1 MIHRVLAT
9 AAVTLL
15 LSGAALAK
23 DTVRLV
29 ESQAQVYINF
39 AMYIAEQEGYF
50 AAENIEP
57 TFTQGRGGAE
67 ALQVVVTGSADII
80 WGPGNLSVISAYAKG
95 APLKIIA
102 NAAYGARETFWIVK
116 ADSPLKTIKDL
127 DGKVLAYSAAGSLTH
142 LLAQTIAKDAGI
154 KPKLVPT
161 GNMSS
166 SRTQMMSG
174 QTDTAWSA
182 FPAGLNPVRTGQ
194 ARILFTGNDAVSLR
208 NLSTR
213 TAVAN
218 SNWLA
223 KNRDVAVR
231 AMRAI
236 WKGQVFA
243 MTDPRAPARF
253 AEKWKLDPE
262 DTKSA
267 WDYNKLEDVAYAP
280 LGDLDRLIA
289 MAQEYGFIKEPLT
302 PQQKAGMVDIV
313 YDPRK

>member
-1 MIHRVLAT
+1 VA
-9 AAVTLL
+9 LL

>member
-1 MIHRVLAT
+1 MFLRVLV
-9 AAVTLL
+9 AAA
-15 LSGAALAK
+15 AALAFAGTAAAK
-23 DTVRLV
+23 DPVRIV
-29 ESQAQVYINF
+29 DTQAQIYIDL
-39 AMYIAEQEGYF
+39 ALYIAEQEGYY

-57 TFTQGRGGAE
+57 TITLGRGGAE
-67 ALQVVVTGSADII
+67 SLQVVVTGSADMV
-80 WGPGNLSVISAYAKG
+80 WGPGVLSVISAYAKG
-95 APLKIIA
+95 APVKIIA

-116 ADSPLKTIKDL
+116 ADSPIKSIKDL

-142 LLAQTIAKDAGI
+142 LLAQTIAKDLGV
-154 KPKLVPT
+154 KPKLVAT

-182 FPAGLNPVRTGQ
+182 FPAGLSMVKAGE
-194 ARILFTGNDAVSLR
+194 ARIIGTGNDAVSLR

-213 TAVAN
+213 VVVAN

-236 WKGQVFA
+236 WKGEVFA

-262 DTKSA
+262 DTKAA
-267 WDYNKLEDVAYAP
+267 WEYNKLEDVAYAP
-280 LGDLDRLIA
+280 IGELDRIIA
-289 MAQEYGFIKEPLT
+289 LAQEYGFIKEPLT
-302 PQQKAGMVDIV
+302 AEQKAGLVDIV
-313 YDPRK
+313 YDPKK

>member
-1 MIHRVLAT
+1 MIHRILA
-9 AAVTLL
+9 AA
-15 LSGAALAK
+15 AAAIALAGPASAK
-23 DTVRLV
+23 DIVRLV
-29 ESQAQVYINF
+29 EAQAQVYINF

-67 ALQVVVTGSADII
+67 ALQVVITGSADII

-95 APLKIIA
+95 APLKIVA
-102 NAAYGARETFWIVK
+102 NAAYGAREVFWIVK
-116 ADSPLKTIKDL
+116 ADSPIKSIKDL
-127 DGKVLAYSAAGSLTH
+127 DGKVLAYSVAGSLTH
-142 LLAQTIAKDAGI
+142 LLAQTIAKDAGV

-174 QTDTAWSA
+174 QIETAWSS
-182 FPAGLNPVRTGQ
+182 FPAGSQPVRTGQ
-194 ARILFTGNDAVSLR
+194 ARIIATGNDAVSLR
-208 NLSTR
+208 TLSTR

-231 AMRAI
+231 TMRAI

-262 DTKSA
+262 DTKDA
-267 WDYNKLEDVAYAP
+267 WEYNKLEDIAYAP
-280 LGDLDRLIA
+280 LGDMDRLIE

-302 PQQKAGMVDIV
+302 PAQRSGMVDIV
-313 YDPRK
+313 YDPKK